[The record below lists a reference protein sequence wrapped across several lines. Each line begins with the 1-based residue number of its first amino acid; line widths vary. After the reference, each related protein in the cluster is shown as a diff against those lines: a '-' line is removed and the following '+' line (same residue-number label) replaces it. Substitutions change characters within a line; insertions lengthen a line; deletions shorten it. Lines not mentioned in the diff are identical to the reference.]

1 MKFIKDDIII
11 EDNQPNNYSVWLREG
26 FKELMS
32 EEVEEEE
39 VEEETEKENIR
50 LELTNLNIE
59 FHPNLGLKKL
69 RILLEDSK

>member
-32 EEVEEEE
+32 EE